1 MKEKLNKYLDQVQI
15 ASHVAIIS
23 VLGLIPKIDLPF
35 LPGVPI
41 TAQTLGVMLSG
52 TLLSYRNSIYSVGI
66 FLMLVLIGAPL
77 LSGGRGGISVFF
89 APSAGYLFGWIIGAG
104 TISIIFA
111 VLKNHLK
118 IYLASVFACFIG
130 GIITI
135 HACGIIGLVLITELN
150 FLQASYLTLA
160 FIPGDIIKCFL
171 AAFITSKL
179 NHKFS
184 TD

>member
-1 MKEKLNKYLDQVQI
+1 MNKYLDQVQI

-118 IYLASVFACFIG
+118 IY
-130 GIITI
+130 
-135 HACGIIGLVLITELN
+135 N
-150 FLQASYLTLA
+150 
-160 FIPGDIIKCFL
+160 
-171 AAFITSKL
+171 
-179 NHKFS
+179 
-184 TD
+184 